1 MYKKI
6 LFLVLTSL
14 FTVSILTAQ
23 KNVIKI
29 KPIAPVVGALLN
41 SPINLPLTY
50 ERVLIPRLTGSI
62 NFSYT
67 LKSYLD
73 VPNLTF
79 GDFGVPT
86 INSGVVF
93 GPEIRFYPIITK
105 DTPRGLYLSA
115 FYKRRSMSIE
125 GGFKYK
131 DKFDVPVSQSSL
143 TVPYAVDLDYEGQW
157 KSNGFGIALGSQ
169 WIVAKFL
176 TIDIQWFGIGWGGY
190 TINADVYGKLV
201 DLDLIKENIATET
214 TRAIAAAD
222 LPVGTA
228 VPTSSFT
235 PTWGGVSEKL
245 KNQNIDLPESLKFL
259 VPNVEAEKTGEGSS
273 VVVSSS
279 MPSISAFSFSIGI
292 AF

>member
-1 MYKKI
+1 M
-6 LFLVLTSL
+6 LFLVLASL

-29 KPIAPVVGALLN
+29 KPIAPAVGALLN

-67 LKSYLD
+67 LKSDLD

-131 DKFDVPVSQSSL
+131 DKFVVPDGQSSL
-143 TVPYAVDLDYEGQW
+143 TVPYAVDLDYEGKW
-157 KSNGFGIALGSQ
+157 KSNGFGIAIGPQ
-169 WIVAKFL
+169 WIVAKFI
-176 TIDIQWFGIGWGGY
+176 TIDIQRFGIGWGGY
-190 TINADVYGKLV
+190 TINADVDGKLV
-201 DLDLIKENIATET
+201 DLDLIKENIATE
-214 TRAIAAAD
+214 AAAY

-235 PTWGGVSEKL
+235 PTWSGVSEKL
-245 KNQNIDLPESLKFL
+245 KNQNIDLPESLQFL
-259 VPNVEAEKTGEGSS
+259 VPNIEAEKTGEGSN